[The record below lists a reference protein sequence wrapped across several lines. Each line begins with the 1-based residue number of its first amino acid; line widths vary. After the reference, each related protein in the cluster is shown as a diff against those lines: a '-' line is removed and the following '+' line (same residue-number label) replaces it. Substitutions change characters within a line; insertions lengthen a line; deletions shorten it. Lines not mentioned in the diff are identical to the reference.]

1 MQTATRKKN
10 VLDTALAVLR
20 GIAQDDQWITV
31 HPNGPDATGRPAL
44 IDESGTIKAG
54 MGGKFNGRS
63 IDDVPRGK
71 NPHPVKEEKYQARQK
86 RMAEKQGVNGNA
98 GQSWADDPATKER
111 AQRLVGHY
119 AAHFSPAQQG
129 VLARKAEEFANG
141 NDINFGH
148 KNDSIH
154 DMVLEKLV
162 LDKGGYVSNA
172 EMPGLI
178 QEARRVADDL
188 QQKHDAAKSN
198 TSAPPAPQQPSQQAG
213 GGGNATSSGGR
224 YSTLRPQ
231 ELANLMQTGTQG
243 AKTKAE
249 AYAIAK
255 QNADVIFADAPAI
268 RAELAQKK
276 QAWEQA
282 SQSYA
287 NKEMDAL
294 TYEKYLTDYN
304 DFEKKH
310 KGYLEGEEQFRRGYE
325 KVKGLVEGQNIQLP
339 QTPPV
344 LGSNAPKSNTYSG
357 TLPTGQSKLRK
368 SYKIE
373 KETDKA
379 YGVKV
384 NGAMQW
390 IPKSRSTAHEGE
402 IVGMEG
408 WLWQKTGMDSA
419 LAADS
424 LFLALDRNSVRT
436 KDENGYLHVKS
447 SHISKATIN
456 PYYGK
461 EIPGWREEG
470 LEPDKIYYG
479 LRDPEELEK
488 SVPTWAGLP
497 LHIEHHI
504 DSAEDPQ
511 KLTRV
516 GTVGTEI
523 IWNDPYLDAPLTIWD
538 QHAIDGIEDDSFRE
552 LSCAYRYEPDFT
564 PGTWNGKHYDF
575 VMRHIRG
582 NHVALVE
589 EGRAGSDVLVAD
601 AKPDAM
607 RKTDVLDIALDV
619 LRLYTESLKDKEGQ
633 VPRPANSNSLK
644 QEGLM
649 SRFRKWFGAQ
659 DSNEPAP
666 ENEKVDLV
674 KAILDLH
681 RKDPKTGELR
691 EVQEDADK
699 VAELKVLVEGMRD
712 KLPPEELERLIAAI
726 GALAEAEEVG
736 DEDPLQK
743 KEEEVENV
751 HADAMRKAGCDA
763 EDPDEARAFAGGVA
777 YGEELER
784 NPEERAKLDREHE
797 SEGMQKAMD
806 RCGVDAEN
814 PAETRAFAEGVKYG
828 EEAERAKAEAKDAD
842 PEKEPE
848 QKDENPAEVGK
859 DEDKDAM
866 IKKILAAV
874 PDLTEEQKK
883 KIQDTLSDLA
893 YEPATGDEDLEKKV
907 EGAADRALR
916 KRRFLG
922 AVDAARIRAQAA
934 KDAMDR
940 MRQISEACRVVR
952 PLVGEMDAL
961 GFDSANDVYG
971 YTLEQLGK
979 DPLKYDRKAWRGMV
993 AMLLDSQSA
1002 MARDSKPA
1010 INSKPIPD
1018 SGPFRYLKNITISG

>member
-1 MQTATRKKN
+1 MKN
-10 VLDTALAVLR
+10 
-20 GIAQDDQWITV
+20 
-31 HPNGPDATGRPAL
+31 
-44 IDESGTIKAG
+44 
-54 MGGKFNGRS
+54 
-63 IDDVPRGK
+63 
-71 NPHPVKEEKYQARQK
+71 
-86 RMAEKQGVNGNA
+86 
-98 GQSWADDPATKER
+98 ER
-111 AQRLVGHY
+111 VV
-119 AAHFSPAQQG
+119 F
-129 VLARKAEEFANG
+129 
-141 NDINFGH
+141 
-148 KNDSIH
+148 
-154 DMVLEKLV
+154 
-162 LDKGGYVSNA
+162 
-172 EMPGLI
+172 
-178 QEARRVADDL
+178 
-188 QQKHDAAKSN
+188 
-198 TSAPPAPQQPSQQAG
+198 
-213 GGGNATSSGGR
+213 
-224 YSTLRPQ
+224 
-231 ELANLMQTGTQG
+231 
-243 AKTKAE
+243 
-249 AYAIAK
+249 
-255 QNADVIFADAPAI
+255 
-268 RAELAQKK
+268 
-276 QAWEQA
+276 
-282 SQSYA
+282 
-287 NKEMDAL
+287 
-294 TYEKYLTDYN
+294 
-304 DFEKKH
+304 
-310 KGYLEGEEQFRRGYE
+310 
-325 KVKGLVEGQNIQLP
+325 
-339 QTPPV
+339 
-344 LGSNAPKSNTYSG
+344 
-357 TLPTGQSKLRK
+357 
-368 SYKIE
+368 
-373 KETDKA
+373 DKA
-379 YGVKV
+379 PISSRRFDD
-384 NGAMQW
+384 NG
-390 IPKSRSTAHEGE
+390 
-402 IVGMEG
+402 
-408 WLWQKTGMDSA
+408 
-419 LAADS
+419 
-424 LFLALDRNSVRT
+424 F
-436 KDENGYLHVKS
+436 LHVEK
-447 SHISKATIN
+447 SHISRAQVA

-479 LRDPEELEK
+479 LRDPEELKK

-523 IWNDPYLDAPLTIWD
+523 VWNDPYLDAPLTIWD

-564 PGTWNGKHYDF
+564 PGTWNGKKYDF
-575 VMRHIRG
+575 VMRNIRG

-601 AKPDAM
+601 AKPDTM
-607 RKTDVLDIALDV
+607 RKTDVLDIALAV
-619 LRLYTESLKDKEGQ
+619 LRLFTESLKYRGEQ
-633 VPRPANSNSLK
+633 VREPAKTNSLK

-659 DSNEPAP
+659 DSEPAP
-666 ENEKVDLV
+666 KEEKVDLV
-674 KAILDLH
+674 QAILDLH
-681 RKDPKTGELR
+681 RRDPKTGELR
-691 EVQEDADK
+691 EDVQEDADK
-699 VAELKVLVEGMRD
+699 VAELKVLVEGLRG
-712 KLPPEELERLIAAI
+712 KLPPEDLEHLIDAV

-736 DEDPLQK
+736 DEDPLAQK

-842 PEKEPE
+842 PEGGENVEPVK
-848 QKDENPAEVGK
+848 KDEKPAE

-883 KIQDTLSDLA
+883 KIQDTLGDLA

-922 AVDAARIRAQAA
+922 ATDAARIRAQATQ
-934 KDAMDR
+934 DAMDR
-940 MRQISEACRVVR
+940 MRQIADACRVVR

-979 DPLKYDRKAWRGMV
+979 DPTKYDRKAWRGMV
-993 AMLLDSQSA
+993 AMLLDGQAA

>member
-1 MQTATRKKN
+1 MQTATHKRN

-20 GIAQDDQWITV
+20 GIAQDDRWITV
-31 HPNGPDATGRPAL
+31 RPNGPDATGRPAL

-63 IDDVPRGK
+63 LDDVPRGK
-71 NPHPVKEEKYQARQK
+71 NPHPVTEEKWQARQK
-86 RMAEKQGVNGNA
+86 RISEKQGANGNA

-148 KNDSIH
+148 KNDSIQ

-178 QEARRVADDL
+178 QEARRVADEL
-188 QQKHDAAKSN
+188 QQKHDAAKGN
-198 TSAPPAPQQPSQQAG
+198 TSAAPPTPQQPSQQQAG
-213 GGGNATSSGGR
+213 GVQSYTLPKVTETRAEERERIRKGYHTQAEIERFSDQRLRNTEHLYRDDKDNPYLKELQKRGITPLTGQEMANRSVTPVSGGEELF
-224 YSTLRPQ
+224 YVQKGDPSKRPRGSKTPRPV
-231 ELANLMQTGTQG
+231 NLNPQSKKAQG
-243 AKTKAE
+243 AFRWENGGWVLNTDT
-249 AYAIAK
+249 AIG
-255 QNADVIFADAPAI
+255 
-268 RAELAQKK
+268 
-276 QAWEQA
+276 
-282 SQSYA
+282 
-287 NKEMDAL
+287 
-294 TYEKYLTDYN
+294 TD
-304 DFEKKH
+304 
-310 KGYLEGEEQFRRGYE
+310 
-325 KVKGLVEGQNIQLP
+325 
-339 QTPPV
+339 
-344 LGSNAPKSNTYSG
+344 
-357 TLPTGQSKLRK
+357 
-368 SYKIE
+368 
-373 KETDKA
+373 
-379 YGVKV
+379 
-384 NGAMQW
+384 
-390 IPKSRSTAHEGE
+390 SR
-402 IVGMEG
+402 
-408 WLWQKTGMDSA
+408 
-419 LAADS
+419 
-424 LFLALDRNSVRT
+424 FLALDRNSVRT

-447 SHISKATIN
+447 SHISKATVN

-479 LRDPEELEK
+479 LRDPEELKK

-538 QHAIDGIEDDSFRE
+538 QNAIDGIEDDSFRE

-564 PGTWNGKHYDF
+564 PGVWNGRHYDF
-575 VMRHIRG
+575 VMRNIRG

-601 AKPDAM
+601 AKPDAL
-607 RKTDVLDIALDV
+607 RKRDIIDMALDI
-619 LRLYTESLKDKEGQ
+619 LRKAAEDLKNKEGQ
-633 VPRPANSNSLK
+633 VPKPANTNSLK
-644 QEGLM
+644 KEGFM
-649 SRFRKWFGAQ
+649 SKFRKWFGAQ
-659 DSNEPAP
+659 DSEPAP
-666 ENEKVDLV
+666 KEEKVDLV
-674 KAILDLH
+674 QAILDLH
-681 RKDPKTGELR
+681 RRDPKTGELR
-691 EVQEDADK
+691 EDVQEDADK
-699 VAELKVLVEGMRD
+699 VAELKVLVEGLRG
-712 KLPPEELERLIAAI
+712 KLPPEDLERLIDAV

-763 EDPDEARAFAGGVA
+763 EDPDETRAFAGGVA

-806 RCGVDAEN
+806 RCGVDSEN

-842 PEKEPE
+842 PEGGENVEPVK
-848 QKDENPAEVGK
+848 KDEKPAE

-883 KIQDTLSDLA
+883 KIQDTLGDLA
-893 YEPATGDEDLEKKV
+893 YEPATGDEDFKKKV

-922 AVDAARIRAQAA
+922 ATDAARIRAQAT

-940 MRQISEACRVVR
+940 MRQITEACHIVR

-993 AMLLDSQSA
+993 AMLLDGQAA